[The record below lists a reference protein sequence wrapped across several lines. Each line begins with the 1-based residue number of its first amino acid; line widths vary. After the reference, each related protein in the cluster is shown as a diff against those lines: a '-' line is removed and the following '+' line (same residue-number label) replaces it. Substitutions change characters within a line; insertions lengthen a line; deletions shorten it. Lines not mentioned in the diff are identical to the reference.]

1 MKKKLIILYI
11 LFLNIL
17 LFENLASNIENSII
31 VKIDK
36 KIVTSFEVKNKIL
49 RSLILKEREINQ
61 SNINNI
67 KKQVLNNLIDLRLKE
82 IELDKFNFE
91 INEERLNSYIINL
104 SKKNTEELKEEFK
117 KYNLDF
123 DLFVNEVKVELKWRQ
138 FIYSEYSKKI
148 EIDENSLI
156 DQVDKILK
164 SKQNRIKEINLSEIE
179 IIKND
184 LLSVEDMVANTLK
197 EIEING
203 FENSAAKLS
212 IANSASQNG
221 NLGWIA
227 LDSLS
232 SEIKKILKN
241 VKPGQLSKPLI
252 KNESILFL
260 KINEERGLTNNQV
273 NKDKLKKKLIEYKQN
288 EMFSLFSKSHLSKLK
303 NSYLIQYQ

>member
-49 RSLILKEREINQ
+49 RSLIFKEREINQ

>member
-31 VKIDK
+31 VKIDT

-49 RSLILKEREINQ
+49 RSLIFKEREINQ

-123 DLFVNEVKVELKWRQ
+123 DLFVDEVKVELKWRQ